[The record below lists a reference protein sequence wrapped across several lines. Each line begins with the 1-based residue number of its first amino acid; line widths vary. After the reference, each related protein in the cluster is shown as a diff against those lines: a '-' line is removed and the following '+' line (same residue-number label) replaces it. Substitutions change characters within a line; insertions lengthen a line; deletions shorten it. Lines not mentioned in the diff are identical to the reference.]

1 MRIFSQFNI
10 SESRMFYH
18 WWHHAISVG
27 QPVVGIYL
35 SMSAYKSTWLLLL
48 VAWVEN
54 CSPSIF
60 QLANHLKIFRETN
73 MGFNYCLKTLL
84 SGTNKKAVTWRLA
97 EWVSALWKRVPV
109 EVVEDTWEMSQPQR
123 SWWLLGYP
131 WLWAEKRFGRVKHD
145 CEKTSGKSSP
155 VCSAYIASVCAQE
168 WCIKKKISPCE
179 KSKRS
184 FWMSIRLKC

>member
-1 MRIFSQFNI
+1 MCIFSQFNI

-60 QLANHLKIFRETN
+60 QSANHLKIFRETN
-73 MGFNYCLKTLL
+73 MGFNCCLKTLL
-84 SGTNKKAVTWRLA
+84 SGTNKKALTWRLA
-97 EWVSALWKRVPV
+97 EWVSALHLCTAIQFYLLNIFVSISFKKMEIFLLHSLVLC
-109 EVVEDTWEMSQPQR
+109 EIMS
-123 SWWLLGYP
+123 
-131 WLWAEKRFGRVKHD
+131 
-145 CEKTSGKSSP
+145 
-155 VCSAYIASVCAQE
+155 
-168 WCIKKKISPCE
+168 
-179 KSKRS
+179 
-184 FWMSIRLKC
+184 